1 MCFIDMLYFEIKL
14 CFFENGSLPHECH
27 FHIPWISED
36 IWSLMERWRLN
47 TVTVK
52 QQLCALPRVP
62 ANLDR
67 LAELGIT
74 PELSGIFLCVSLYF
88 RH

>member
-1 MCFIDMLYFEIKL
+1 
-14 CFFENGSLPHECH
+14 
-27 FHIPWISED
+27 
-36 IWSLMERWRLN
+36 MERWRLN

-52 QQLCALPRVP
+52 QQLCALQRVP

-74 PELSGIFLCVSLYF
+74 PELSGIFFVCVFIFATSFADGRDGFQPGLLLPPGATNKALNKETK
-88 RH
+88 